1 MANNNNIYYNAA
13 FCGFIGGAL
22 QGRAIKSS
30 PVAADYLDLT
40 QAAQAF
46 AQRVD
51 SLIVEDVLVTT
62 GGGSPAQLDMIVNV
76 PPPTPNNTIAANE
89 QWRAGVLKDICMAV
103 VAGRY
108 PTSEVAADYADLA
121 AATFAAFTE
130 AKLLLV
136 TP

>member
-13 FCGFIGGAL
+13 YSGFIGGAL

-51 SLIVEDVLVTT
+51 SLIAESALVST
-62 GGGSPAQLDMIVNV
+62 GGGDPSQLAI
-76 PPPTPNNTIAANE
+76 TTNTIAANE
-89 QWRAGVLKDICMAV
+89 QWRGALLHDICMGL

-108 PTSEVAADYADLA
+108 PTSEVAADYANLATA
-121 AATFAAFTE
+121 AAAVFTE
-130 AKLLLV
+130 GLLLLV

>member
-22 QGRAIKSS
+22 QGRGIKSA

-51 SLIVEDVLVTT
+51 SLIAESALVST
-62 GGGSPAQLDMIVNV
+62 GGGDPSQLAI
-76 PPPTPNNTIAANE
+76 TTNTIAADE
-89 QWRAGVLKDICMAV
+89 QWRASLLEKVCMGII
-103 VAGRY
+103 AGRY
-108 PTSEVAADYADLA
+108 PKSEVSADYAALA
-121 AATFAAFTE
+121 TAAKAVWTE
-130 AKLLLV
+130 GLLLLV